1 MLYKVTPMMAPPAPE
16 KAKPREPGQPRKKR
30 KSAVYDADGHEVLI
44 SLMCLKCRT
53 LKPLAQ
59 FGLRKMADGAIRN
72 QPWCRTCRSGAG
84 TKKPKG
90 KAGEAEAVVEVAA
103 EAAPEAPASATEE
116 STVALQVMAAEAELP
131 GVGDR
136 RGRAGGLA
144 ARCGWGRGRARGRSC
159 SGPVRGLSAHE
170 PRFPLRREFAPTCGE
185 GSARGRAPRRTRSA
199 GAFTSR
205 TGGPRA
211 ACHPG
216 RAPRRRPPA
225 RAPRSP
231 SAPRSRPRSPR

>member
-30 KSAVYDADGHEVLI
+30 KSAVYDAEGHEVLI

-90 KAGEAEAVVEVAA
+90 KAAETPEVIDAAEAVEATEAGVAETEVVVSAA
-103 EAAPEAPASATEE
+103 EEATA
-116 STVALQVMAAEAELP
+116 ALQEMAAEAELP
-131 GVGDR
+131 ESEP
-136 RGRAGGLA
+136 AELEPKA
-144 ARCGWGRGRARGRSC
+144 E
-159 SGPVRGLSAHE
+159 SA
-170 PRFPLRREFAPTCGE
+170 PAPTE
-185 GSARGRAPRRTRSA
+185 G
-199 GAFTSR
+199 
-205 TGGPRA
+205 
-211 ACHPG
+211 
-216 RAPRRRPPA
+216 
-225 RAPRSP
+225 
-231 SAPRSRPRSPR
+231 